1 LVREAEKSIYE
12 KQLEETPEFL
22 GGLYNL
28 VDWKPK
34 RAEHEFFRVQSP
46 RVGEMAP
53 DFTLPSIDGGELTLS
68 DLRGLPVVM
77 ELGSIT

>member
-1 LVREAEKSIYE
+1 MVREAEKAAYDKE
-12 KQLEETPEFL
+12 LEETPEFL

-34 RAEHEFFRVQSP
+34 RAEHEFLRTMAP
-46 RVGEMAP
+46 RAGEMAP
-53 DFTLPSIDGGELTLS
+53 DFTLPSIDGGEVTLS
-68 DLRGLPVVM
+68 SLRGLPVVM